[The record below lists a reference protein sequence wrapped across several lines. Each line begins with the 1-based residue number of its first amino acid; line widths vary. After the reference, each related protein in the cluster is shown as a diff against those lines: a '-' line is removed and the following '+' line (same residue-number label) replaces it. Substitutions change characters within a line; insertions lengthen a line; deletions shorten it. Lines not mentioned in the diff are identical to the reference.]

1 MYLLTVN
8 EFIKDNAWWLA
19 LSLVAIIALVI
30 VTILLSG
37 KKNKTKKENN
47 LYVDYLEAFGT
58 INNIIS
64 AYYKGSRLT
73 LVLRDYDLLDNEKLE
88 TLGISSSIRMSS
100 KITFVSELAEE
111 LSNYI
116 NAELTRLSNED

>member
-1 MYLLTVN
+1 MMYLVSVN
-8 EFIKDNAWWLA
+8 EFLKDNAWWLA
-19 LSLVAIIALVI
+19 LSIALI
-30 VTILLSG
+30 ILIAVLFIFLTG
-37 KKNKTKKENN
+37 KKNKKESNEA
-47 LYVDYLEAFGT
+47 YKDYLEAFGT

-64 AYYKGSRLT
+64 SYFKGSRLT

-100 KITFVSELAEE
+100 KITFIYEKAEE

>member
-1 MYLLTVN
+1 MLHTPTLQQ
-8 EFIKDNAWWLA
+8 D
-19 LSLVAIIALVI
+19 
-30 VTILLSG
+30 
-37 KKNKTKKENN
+37 KTKKESN
-47 LYVDYLEAFGT
+47 LYFEYLDAFGT

-116 NAELTRLSNED
+116 NDELTRLSNED

>member
-1 MYLLTVN
+1 MYLVSVN
-8 EFIKDNAWWLA
+8 EFLKDNAWWLA
-19 LSLVAIIALVI
+19 LSIALIILI
-30 VTILLSG
+30 VVLFIFLTG
-37 KKNKTKKENN
+37 KKNKKESNEA
-47 LYVDYLEAFGT
+47 YKDYLEAFGT

-64 AYYKGSRLT
+64 SYFKGSRLT

-100 KITFVSELAEE
+100 KITFIYEKAEE

>member
-1 MYLLTVN
+1 MYLVSVN
-8 EFIKDNAWWLA
+8 EFLKDNAWWLA
-19 LSLVAIIALVI
+19 LSIALI
-30 VTILLSG
+30 ILIAVLFIFLTG
-37 KKNKTKKENN
+37 KKNKKESNEA
-47 LYVDYLEAFGT
+47 YKDYLEAFGT

-64 AYYKGSRLT
+64 SYFKGSRLT

-100 KITFVSELAEE
+100 KITFIYEKAEE